1 MKEKIFKILHNR
13 KRMPGE
19 RFSDI
24 EGKIE
29 NLVNQE
35 VEKRIAEKMPSEE
48 EWIDIKDRM
57 PESGQCVLIYSHSG
71 GVAEGAWLSSK
82 NHFEQWRWSAVL
94 NDVTHWFIDVFLNNS
109 EKYHNKIDKK

>member
-1 MKEKIFKILHNR
+1 MKEQLFEILHNR

-35 VEKRIAEKMPSEE
+35 VEKRIKERMPSDEDM
-48 EWIDIKDRM
+48 IDFALFYVNHKSLLPANKGLIKDAIIIGMKELRSRLT
-57 PESGQCVLIYSHSG
+57 PQVTPQEKKTEGQT
-71 GVAEGAWLSSK
+71 K
-82 NHFEQWRWSAVL
+82 NTER
-94 NDVTHWFIDVFLNNS
+94 
-109 EKYHNKIDKK
+109 

>member
-1 MKEKIFKILHNR
+1 MKEQLFEILHNR

-35 VEKRIAEKMPSEE
+35 VEKRIAERMPSEAEKRAKARHLFVDGLNVLFACE
-48 EWIDIKDRM
+48 EYDKWLRSRLTPQVTPQVTPQEQK
-57 PESGQCVLIYSHSG
+57 EG
-71 GVAEGAWLSSK
+71 GEG
-82 NHFEQWRWSAVL
+82 
-94 NDVTHWFIDVFLNNS
+94 
-109 EKYHNKIDKK
+109 